1 MSGRIEP
8 RRLASGAMS
17 GCREPRHHGGLG
29 HALAD
34 FIRWADDNGVIAP
47 ALTTYQWVRTNAPN
61 KSYSNKSLAVMLK
74 DDCIHV
80 TNWTTGEN
88 FTFFDARATTG
99 AQCRAQRDEQKRLAR
114 LAEQQRRAE
123 QEKAALDATQLWHE
137 GIDAPATGY
146 FANKC
151 LTSNHG
157 ARWHERL
164 ECWLILMADVDGKIQ
179 SVQKIFNDGG
189 KLYLKAGRTA
199 GGMFVIGSLIGVDA
213 VLITEGF
220 ATGCTLRETTGK
232 TVAVAFSAGNLMAV
246 CTAIR
251 NKYPAIEIVVC
262 ADDDRL
268 TVGNPGRT
276 KADEAATAVSASVA
290 YPPLCAE
297 CSCTDFNDAATCK
310 WVFP

>member
-1 MSGRIEP
+1 MSGQQRPALFATTGCSEHQTNN
-8 RRLASGAMS
+8 GA
-17 GCREPRHHGGLG
+17 GN
-29 HALAD
+29 ALAD
-34 FIRWADDNGVIAP
+34 FIQWADDNGVIAP

-80 TNWTTGEN
+80 TNWTTGES

-99 AQCRAQRDEQKRLAR
+99 AQCRAQRDEQRRLAT
-114 LAEQQRRAE
+114 LAEQQRRGE
-123 QEKAALDATQLWHE
+123 QDKAAIEATQLWHE

-146 FANKC
+146 FASKH

-164 ECWLILMADVDGKIQ
+164 CCWLILMADVDGKIQ

-189 KLYLKAGRTA
+189 KLYLKAGRTT
-199 GGMFVIGSLIGVDA
+199 GGMFVIGSLIGA
-213 VLITEGF
+213 ETVLIAEGF
-220 ATGCTLRETTGK
+220 ATGCTLRENTGK
-232 TVAVAFSAGNLMAV
+232 TVVVAFSAGNLMVV

-251 NKYPAIEIVVC
+251 AKYPTVDMVVC

-268 TVGNPGRT
+268 TPGNPGRT
-276 KADEAATAVSASVA
+276 KADEAAKAVSASVA
-290 YPPLCAE
+290 YPPLCPE

-310 WVFP
+310 RVSP